1 MTYPDIPSIKSS
13 LMKRLPSADNTS
25 LSLASDL
32 EYTYLDPLKAEAS
45 VFVKYPI
52 GLLVNYLE
60 QCHRDYTE
68 LLISNI
74 LNSFSQL
81 LKNAPDCRLLQQ
93 MGPLIIYGFKKDA
106 LAHFDYEEWNLFP
119 YARAL
124 DKGEQLKTYSTEEF
138 EKNHPE
144 HVVDIDRLSKFF
156 ELLAPELESHMTYRI
171 LMKRLRDLKLEF
183 DVHGLIEDRVLIPKL
198 KSLE

>member
-1 MTYPDIPSIKSS
+1 MINPDIPSIKNS
-13 LMKRLPSADNTS
+13 LLKRLPKADDNS

-32 EYTYLDPLKAEAS
+32 EYTYLDPVKAEAS
-45 VFVKYPI
+45 AFVKYDI

-60 QCHRDYTE
+60 ECHNDYSG
-68 LLISNI
+68 LMIPNI

-81 LKNAPDCRLLQQ
+81 LKNAPECKLLQK
-93 MGPLIIYGFKKDA
+93 MGPVLIYGFKKDA
-106 LAHFDYEEWNLFP
+106 LAHFEYEEWNLFP

-124 DKGEQLKTYSTEEF
+124 DKGEKFRAYSTEEF
-138 EKNHPE
+138 EKSHPR
-144 HVVDIDRLSKFF
+144 HVVDIDRLIKFF
-156 ELLAPELESHMTYRI
+156 DLLGSELESYMTYRI

-198 KSLE
+198 KGLE